1 MEQGVHANL
10 PIGNS
15 SVEQE
20 AMRGLR
26 VCGCGENLQK
36 TDMFE
41 TIRSFLEKRR
51 IRRDLETFMNPAAV
65 EAAIKA
71 GGPTPAFTPGRIEYV
86 VVFIQGN
93 DPGLVSSRIA
103 NVTSIVAESGA
114 VVMGVIGALV
124 VAASGVPP
132 SPDPIPG
139 ARANLVSALH
149 KQLPACLKIVHGAAE
164 GHHGLFGGGTMFAH
178 TFLVPQFDA
187 ILGALSRM
195 EFGRSEEVI
204 RR

>member
-1 MEQGVHANL
+1 
-10 PIGNS
+10 
-15 SVEQE
+15 
-20 AMRGLR
+20 
-26 VCGCGENLQK
+26 
-36 TDMFE
+36 MFGS
-41 TIRSFLEKRR
+41 IRTFLEKRR
-51 IRRDLETFMNPAAV
+51 IRRDVENLMNPAAV

-71 GGPTPAFTPGRIEYV
+71 GGPSPSFTPGRIEYV
-86 VVFIQGN
+86 VVFIQGH
-93 DPGLVSSRIA
+93 DPGLVSFRIA

-124 VAASGVPP
+124 VAAFGVPP

-139 ARANLVSALH
+139 ARAGLVSTLH
-149 KQLPACLKIVHGAAE
+149 AQLPACLKIVHGAAD
-164 GHHGLFGGGTMFAH
+164 GHHGLFGGGAMFSH

-187 ILGALSRM
+187 ILGALSRT

>member
-1 MEQGVHANL
+1 
-10 PIGNS
+10 
-15 SVEQE
+15 
-20 AMRGLR
+20 
-26 VCGCGENLQK
+26 
-36 TDMFE
+36 MFGS
-41 TIRSFLEKRR
+41 IRSFLEKRR
-51 IRRDLETFMNPAAV
+51 IRRDVETFMNPDEV
-65 EAAIKA
+65 EKVLKQ
-71 GGPTPAFTPGRIEYV
+71 GGPTPSFTPGRIEYM
-86 VVFIQGN
+86 VVFIQGH
-93 DPGLVSSRIA
+93 DPGLVSFRIA

-124 VAASGVPP
+124 VAAFGVPP

-139 ARANLVSALH
+139 ARAGLVSTLH
-149 KQLPACLKIVHGAAE
+149 AQLPACLKIVHGAAD
-164 GHHGLFGGGTMFAH
+164 GHHGLFGGGAMFSH